1 MTKLFRF
8 AHSLRTGLWVVPVVC
23 VLGGVLL
30 SFVTVAVDDGKL
42 IPRSLTGGPDAA
54 LTILGTV
61 AASMVTLTGLV
72 LTIVLVV
79 VQLAMGQFSPRIVRA
94 ILRDRPSQLAIG
106 VFAATFAHAMLAMRE
121 INTTEPDA
129 AVPGLAIVVAF
140 VLIVVSIMVLIG
152 YVHHIGQSLRVAALI
167 ETVGQETR
175 ELLDKL
181 YQDHGEPVVAGN
193 EVGSTRSGVVFHV
206 DHDRAVALARQAD
219 CMLEMVPA
227 IGDFVPA
234 GGPLFRVHGRSDQLE
249 HAEAA
254 ALIALGPERTMN
266 QDPGYGLRMLVD
278 IAERSLSDSFN
289 DPTTAVQA
297 IDRLHDCLRQLAPR
311 PFPSGE
317 HYDGDGALRLVVP
330 SLDWE
335 GFVQLAFDE
344 VRQAGAASMQVTR
357 RLRAA
362 LEDLKSIAPPE
373 RVPALDRQLEL
384 LDASC
389 SEQFQDGEVLD
400 TAVVA
405 DRQGIGS
412 APELQ
417 IGGGARNRFQ
427 SGDARHPTK
436 AS

>member
-1 MTKLFRF
+1 
-8 AHSLRTGLWVVPVVC
+8 VPVLC
-23 VLGGVLL
+23 VAGGVLL
-30 SFVTVAVDDGKL
+30 SFATVAVDNGSL
-42 IPRSLTGGPDAA
+42 IPRTWTGGPDAA
-54 LTILGTV
+54 LMILGTV
-61 AASMVTLTGLV
+61 AASMVTLTALV

-121 INTTEPDA
+121 IKTTDPNA

-140 VLIVVSIMVLIG
+140 VLIVLSIMVLIG

-167 ETVGQETR
+167 ESVGQETR
-175 ELLDKL
+175 DLLDKI
-181 YQDHGEPVVAGN
+181 YDDHGPQPRDVGD
-193 EVGSTRSGVVFHV
+193 EVRATRSGVAFHV
-206 DHDRAVALARQAD
+206 DHDRAIALAAKAD
-219 CMLEMVPA
+219 CVLEMVPA
-227 IGDFVPA
+227 IGDYVSA
-234 GGPLFRVHGRSDQLE
+234 GAPLFRVHGKTHRIDRDQ
-249 HAEAA
+249 AA
-254 ALIALGPERTMN
+254 ALVALGPERTMN
-266 QDPGYGLRMLVD
+266 QDPAYGFRMLVD

-317 HYDGDGALRLVVP
+317 HFDDQGVLRLVVP
-330 SLDWE
+330 SLAWA

-344 VRQAGAASMQVTR
+344 IRQAGAESIQVTR

-362 LEDLKSIAPPE
+362 IEDLRSIAPPE

-384 LDASC
+384 LEAS
-389 SEQFQDGEVLD
+389 SAEQPESIPVRDL
-400 TAVVA
+400 ALVA
-405 DRQGIGS
+405 DRQGVGS

-417 IGGGARNRFQ
+417 IDGVGRHRGQ
-427 SGDARHPTK
+427 SI
-436 AS
+436 